1 VLRSSVRSGG
11 VNPSPEEYFQDLSKI
26 QAYAKALGAERAW
39 FNQDVLFLQNQ
50 INLQLSQR
58 RFSANDISS
67 AASRYHNRLSEL
79 EYKKFETE
87 KIDITISWFSVLR
100 WLARCHLIN
109 LPLGFLLLLTWFYQD
124 KKTLLIRNP
133 FSFVLVALAYPV
145 IIGIAWY
152 KSMRSMALDLYGGAL
167 ARQFKTQAFKLLT
180 TDELTIIEQFV
191 SGQINRVHLEIKLS
205 RGQAVRRSLTLALL
219 ITLLLTLA
227 PQQLVAAKDISNQI
241 KAKFQTEVSNKA
253 APEIKSSQHDTVNI
267 FWCLESVDKF
277 CLIDLV
283 VIGRV
288 LDLVIGKINK
298 TSKKIDYVPWV
309 ECFSYFLIKLTKRK
323 KN

>member
-1 VLRSSVRSGG
+1 
-11 VNPSPEEYFQDLSKI
+11 
-26 QAYAKALGAERAW
+26 
-39 FNQDVLFLQNQ
+39 
-50 INLQLSQR
+50 
-58 RFSANDISS
+58 
-67 AASRYHNRLSEL
+67 
-79 EYKKFETE
+79 
-87 KIDITISWFSVLR
+87 
-100 WLARCHLIN
+100 
-109 LPLGFLLLLTWFYQD
+109 
-124 KKTLLIRNP
+124 
-133 FSFVLVALAYPV
+133 VALAYPV